1 MIKTPWTEWR
11 VCGIFAPE
19 GERQDVVNTAIAEIL
34 HTENLEQVVWLAS
47 KRAGRGI
54 STLYLEDMS
63 TKRGNVLMQAIK
75 LINPHTLLVFDDIE
89 TIRKYPQS
97 MTRNIINHLAPL
109 TPYKIIA
116 GGALVVKEL
125 ADLYAPWA
133 VLDKRILHAN
143 HYWCFAEDHREV
155 SVFDSKSIVANKDMD
170 YLAAKLRPF
179 VYFNLESENDVQAP
193 LYDALRAAPY
203 HERIHDI
210 TMLRL

>member
-1 MIKTPWTEWR
+1 MVKTPWTEWR

-19 GERQDVVNTAIAEIL
+19 GERQDVVNTAVVEIL

-54 STLYLEDMS
+54 PTLYLEDMS
-63 TKRGNVLMQAIK
+63 TKRGNALMQAIK
-75 LINPHTLLVFDDIE
+75 LINPRTLLVLDDIE

-97 MTRNIINHLAPL
+97 MTRNIINHLAPR

-155 SVFDSKSIVANKDMD
+155 SVFDSKSIVDNKNVF
-170 YLAAKLRPF
+170 YLAKKLRPF
-179 VYFNLESENDVQAP
+179 IHFNLTAESDIQAP
-193 LYDALRAAPY
+193 LYAALSAAPY
-203 HERIHDI
+203 LSRAQDI
-210 TMLRL
+210 SMLRL